1 MFNEGKYEEIITLY
15 ANDPNMSAI
24 VGQAKEKIAE
34 KWVTEGKYDS
44 VLAIYP
50 ETAAAKEA
58 MNKKAEQLFMAGN
71 YQEVVDKYM
80 DTPWGAQAKAKLD
93 SIAAADNK
101 SGSDKGGV
109 SAAVE
114 KAAQVELDRIMKI
127 KMKDLRTK
135 SLKEFVANSKYAGT
149 KAVKKAQAE
158 LAK

>member
-1 MFNEGKYEEIITLY
+1 MKKTLTIAITLAVLVGLLLALGCQSPAAKAQKMFNEGKYEEIITLY

-80 DTPWGAQAKAKLD
+80 DTPWGAQAKALTND
-93 SIAAADNK
+93 
-101 SGSDKGGV
+101 
-109 SAAVE
+109 
-114 KAAQVELDRIMKI
+114 
-127 KMKDLRTK
+127 
-135 SLKEFVANSKYAGT
+135 
-149 KAVKKAQAE
+149 
-158 LAK
+158 